1 MLASQWF
8 VVQTNPQKEAFVEQR
23 LKMFHGVEP
32 YAPRFKNLHGKVG
45 FLFPRY
51 IFVIAAI
58 AEIRSIT
65 TTFGVRNLLMAGDHP
80 ALLPGSEIAKLK
92 ARERGG
98 LIQLPPSPRFQIG
111 ERLTILRGSLR
122 HRTVIYD
129 GMSGKDRERVLIN
142 MLGGQ
147 VTLTVATEDLVSEY
161 PKNRLHRARETSNAQ
176 RQHSR
181 TARIACCA

>member
-1 MLASQWF
+1 MQDSQWF
-8 VVQTNPQKEAFVEQR
+8 VVVTNPQKEGFVEQR
-23 LKMFHGVEP
+23 LKAYPGVEP

-51 IFVIAAI
+51 VFAI
-58 AEIRSIT
+58 SAISEIRSIA
-65 TTFGVRNLLMAGDHP
+65 TTFGVRHLLMAGDHP
-80 ALLPGSEIAKLK
+80 AKLPGSEIAALK

-98 LIQLPPSPRFQIG
+98 LIYLPPPPRFQMG

-129 GMSGKDRERVLIN
+129 GMSGKDRERVLID

-147 VTLTVATEDLVSEY
+147 VTLTVPTEDLMTEGE
-161 PKNRLHRARETSNAQ
+161 KKRLHRVRETLNSQKRHTRNT
-176 RQHSR
+176 R
-181 TARIACCA
+181 TLCYT